1 MNGGAIVAVP
11 GSTYTTYATPVM
23 VTKPGGPL
31 NFMNFDL
38 PQHDVIADDKG
49 PDGRPLFQSKLSG
62 LGEVAPIEGLENV
75 KSGSTYGFFC
85 SLHPGMR
92 GSLIVQ

>member
-1 MNGGAIVAVP
+1 VAVP
-11 GSTYTTYATPVM
+11 GSTYSTYATPVM

-38 PQHDVIADDKG
+38 PQHDVVSDDKG
-49 PDGRPLFQSKLSG
+49 PDGHPLFQSKLSG
-62 LGEVAPIEGLENV
+62 LGELAPIEGLDRL
-75 KSGSTYGFFC
+75 KSGQTYGFFC

-92 GSLIVQ
+92 GNLIVQ